1 MFSNSRPANRLF
13 AFKSNMNRIGHYD

>member
-13 AFKSNMNRIGHYD
+13 AFKLNMNRIGHYD